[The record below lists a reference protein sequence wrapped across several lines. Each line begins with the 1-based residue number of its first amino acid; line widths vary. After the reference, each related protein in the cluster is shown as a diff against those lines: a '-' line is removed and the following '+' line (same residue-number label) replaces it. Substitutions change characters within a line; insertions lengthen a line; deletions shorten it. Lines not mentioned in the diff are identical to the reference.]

1 MTMLAKPIEPAAPLP
16 LSMVTSGQTVE
27 LVEIRSGHRLR
38 RRLAELGLHVGTPM
52 RVVQGTLRGPVI
64 LAVKDDCRLAL
75 GRGITQRIIVMP
87 TASDKA

>member
-1 MTMLAKPIEPAAPLP
+1 MTMLAKPLDPAVAVP

-27 LVEIRSGHRLR
+27 LVEIRSGQRLR
-38 RRLAELGLHVGTPM
+38 KRLAELGLHIGTPL

-64 LAVKDDCRLAL
+64 LAVKGDCRLAL

-87 TASDKA
+87 QAPVDA